1 MPTGAQEPL
10 TPILYSPCRTETME
24 ALLRDIL
31 AALRLKGTALDAREL
46 ENIIR
51 QHNQRITRNEDHF
64 AKKKIMP
71 FYLRVK
77 ENHPGQWESWG
88 IGPELE
94 DLLMRTIR
102 VKPQRTASGVATITV
117 ITKPHA
123 CCGHCIFCPNDV
135 RMPKSYL
142 ANEPA
147 CQRAERNYFDP
158 YLQVASRLRALKH
171 MGHVTDKIE
180 LIILGGTWTDYA
192 RAYQIWFVEQ
202 LFEALNDSE
211 DLRERKA
218 AERRSAYKRAGIAH
232 EEGELKAQTAEAQRE
247 VYEGNLT
254 YNRAIERLYGKE
266 SAWERVANMQHASIE
281 TLEEQHRINEQ
292 ARSRVVGLVM
302 ETRPDAITC
311 ENLSLVRRLGAT
323 KIQIGVQSLDEHIL
337 AENGRALHVADIER
351 AFTLLRLYG
360 FKIHAHFMANLLGAT
375 PESDAKGYRDFVT
388 LPAYQ
393 PDEIKMYPCALI
405 DGTMLCRHY
414 RTGAWQPYDAE
425 TLTNLLVQN
434 TLVTPPFV
442 RVSRMIR
449 DFSADDIIAGNKRVN
464 LRQDVECAAR
474 NNATQ
479 HIQEIR
485 LREIR
490 LTDAD
495 LDSLTLDVVPYE
507 TTATSERFL
516 QWVTPSGGI
525 AGFLRLSLPKQ
536 ECIDRLQ
543 EDEHFPLH
551 GKEAM
556 IREVHVYGKVA
567 ALGAAGGSAQHLG
580 LGKKLIARACRIA
593 REAGFERINVIS
605 SVGTRA
611 YYRSLGFEDAGLY
624 QQKQLL

>member
-1 MPTGAQEPL
+1 
-10 TPILYSPCRTETME
+10 ME
-24 ALLRDIL
+24 ALLEDIL
-31 AALRLKGTALDAREL
+31 AALRLKGAALDAREL
-46 ENIIR
+46 ESIIR
-51 QHNQRITRNEDHF
+51 QHNQCITRNEDHF

-77 ENHPGQWESWG
+77 ENNPGQWESWG
-88 IGPELE
+88 IDPELE

-123 CCGHCIFCPNDV
+123 CCGHCIFCPSDV

-202 LFEALNDSE
+202 LFEALNDPE

-218 AERRSAYKRAGIAH
+218 IERQNAYRHAGIAH
-232 EEGELKAQTAEAQRE
+232 EESELHAQTAETQRR
-247 VYEGNLT
+247 VHEGNLT
-254 YNRAIERLYGKE
+254 YNQAVEILYGSS
-266 SAWERVANMQHASIE
+266 SAWERIAHMQHATIE
-281 TLEEQHRINEQ
+281 ALEEQHRINEQ
-292 ARSRVVGLVM
+292 AKNRVVGLVM
-302 ETRPDAITC
+302 ETRPDALTC
-311 ENLSLVRRLGAT
+311 ENLSLMRRLGAT
-323 KIQIGVQSLDEHIL
+323 KIQIGVQSLDERIL
-337 AENGRALHVADIER
+337 AENGRSLHMADIER
-351 AFTLLRLYG
+351 AFALLRLYG
-360 FKIHAHFMANLLGAT
+360 FKVHAHFMANLLGAT

-405 DGTMLCRHY
+405 DATPLCHHY
-414 RTGAWQPYDAE
+414 RTGAWQPYSAE
-425 TLTNLLVQN
+425 ALTNLLVRN
-434 TLVTPPFV
+434 TLATPPFV

-449 DFSADDIIAGNKRVN
+449 DFSAEDIIAGNKRVN
-464 LRQDVECAAR
+464 LRQDVESAAKST
-474 NNATQ
+474 ATE

-495 LDSLTLDVVPYE
+495 LDLLTLDVVPYE

-516 QWVTPSGGI
+516 QWVTPSDGI

-536 ECIDRLQ
+536 ECIERLQ
-543 EDEHFPLH
+543 ENEHFPLH
-551 GKEAM
+551 AQEAM

-567 ALGAAGGSAQHLG
+567 ALGAAGGGAQHLG
-580 LGKKLIARACRIA
+580 LGKKLIAHACHIA
-593 REAGFERINVIS
+593 REAGFSRINVIS
-605 SVGTRA
+605 SVGTRV

-624 QQKQLL
+624 QQKQLI